1 MSDTGARAVRFDR
14 YGGRDVLYV
23 TDIPMPVPARGEVV
37 VAVKAAAINPGEA
50 AIRSGALDARF
61 PATFP
66 SGEGSD
72 LAGLVTAVGDGVDG
86 FGVGDAVLGF
96 SWSRSSHATHV
107 AVPASQLIHKP
118 PALSWEAAGSLYV
131 VGCTAYAA
139 VRAVDA
145 KEGDTVAVS
154 AAAGGVGTVVVQLL
168 GVRRAHVLGI
178 ASAANAEW
186 LRAHGAVPVTYGAG
200 LADRLR
206 QAAGDGID
214 AFIDLFGPEY
224 VQLAV
229 DLGISHDRIETITS
243 FQKAQELGVKSDGSG
258 TASTPEVLTE
268 MADLVASGDV
278 EIPIAATY
286 PLDRVADAFEELE
299 HRHTRGKIVLVP

>member
-107 AVPASQLIHKP
+107 AVPASQLIQKP

-186 LRAHGAVPVTYGAG
+186 LRAHGAVPVTYGVG

>member
-1 MSDTGARAVRFDR
+1 M
-14 YGGRDVLYV
+14 
-23 TDIPMPVPARGEVV
+23 
-37 VAVKAAAINPGEA
+37 
-50 AIRSGALDARF
+50 
-61 PATFP
+61 
-66 SGEGSD
+66 
-72 LAGLVTAVGDGVDG
+72 
-86 FGVGDAVLGF
+86 
-96 SWSRSSHATHV
+96 
-107 AVPASQLIHKP
+107 
-118 PALSWEAAGSLYV
+118 
-131 VGCTAYAA
+131 
-139 VRAVDA
+139 
-145 KEGDTVAVS
+145 
-154 AAAGGVGTVVVQLL
+154 
-168 GVRRAHVLGI
+168 
-178 ASAANAEW
+178 
-186 LRAHGAVPVTYGAG
+186 TYGVG

>member
-186 LRAHGAVPVTYGAG
+186 LRAHGAVPVTYGVG

-268 MADLVASGDV
+268 MADLVDSGDV